1 MADHHET
8 SRTDASSDSTLPI
21 VATVAM
27 VVWVLFEFGLRRGF
41 GPQLANALDSYFAA
55 EGAIM
60 IFAIPVVAG
69 LIAWWGTK
77 RGIDPADW
85 EYVVTLRSVGA
96 GIASVVGY
104 WVIYLVMVIVIV
116 AIVGMEQAAAASGGI
131 GDGQTWA
138 IALYFVGNA
147 VFVPISEEL
156 AWRGV
161 IQTALTESY
170 GTYVAIVV
178 TALAFVAK
186 HLIVDLAVVPI
197 RLGSLLILAFILC
210 GLRALYGTASSTV
223 AHLGMNMIAT
233 GLLVL

>member
-1 MADHHET
+1 MTDHHET
-8 SRTDASSDSTLPI
+8 NRFDASSDSTLPI
-21 VATVAM
+21 VAAVAM
-27 VVWVLFEFGLRRGF
+27 VAWALFEFGLRRGF
-41 GPQLANALDSYFAA
+41 GPRLANALDSYFAA

-60 IFAIPVVAG
+60 ILAIPVVAG
-69 LIAWWGTK
+69 LIAWWGTR
-77 RGIDPADW
+77 RGINPADW

-96 GIASVVGY
+96 GIAGIVGY
-104 WVIYLVMVIVIV
+104 WAIYLAMVIAIV
-116 AIVGMEQAAAASGGI
+116 TIVGMEQAAAASGGI
-131 GDGQTWA
+131 GDVQTWA
-138 IALYFVGNA
+138 LVLYFVGNA

-197 RLGSLLILAFILC
+197 RLGSLLVLAFVLC
-210 GLRALYGTASSTV
+210 GLRARYGTASSTV